1 MKGITKLAFIK
12 DYWNVLIR
20 LTHFKGHFIM
30 LELILQI
37 LVALATGFLTPLFLF
52 TGSIKLTRWHSDI
65 AAFQLGFMKKY
76 GLNGTIYSIIG
87 VAESAGAL
95 GLLLQGNHVLGTL
108 AAAGLC
114 LLSLG
119 AFCYHLK
126 FDSFQFGM
134 PAMITAILSA
144 VICFANIDLLNGLPN
159 NLAVITDALSFT
171 LSFSSSVPAA
181 IGIFMAFKFA
191 KVMSETAD
199 YKMNNPKV
207 KDPYA
212 A

>member
-1 MKGITKLAFIK
+1 
-12 DYWNVLIR
+12 
-20 LTHFKGHFIM
+20 M

-37 LVALATGFLTPLFLF
+37 LVALAAGFLIPLFLF
-52 TGSIKLTRWHSDI
+52 TGSIKLTRWHRDI

-76 GLNGTIYSIIG
+76 GLNGSIYSMIG
-87 VAESAGAL
+87 VAELAGAL
-95 GLLLQGNHVLGTL
+95 GLLLQGSHVLGTL

-119 AFCYHLK
+119 AFCYHLR

-134 PAMITAILSA
+134 PAMITGILAA
-144 VICFANIDLLNGLPN
+144 VICLANLDLLNDLPN
-159 NLAVITDALSFT
+159 SLAVTTDALSFT
-171 LSFSSSVPAA
+171 LSVSSSVPAA
-181 IGIFMAFKFA
+181 IGIFMAYKFA

-199 YKMNNPKV
+199 YRMNNPEV